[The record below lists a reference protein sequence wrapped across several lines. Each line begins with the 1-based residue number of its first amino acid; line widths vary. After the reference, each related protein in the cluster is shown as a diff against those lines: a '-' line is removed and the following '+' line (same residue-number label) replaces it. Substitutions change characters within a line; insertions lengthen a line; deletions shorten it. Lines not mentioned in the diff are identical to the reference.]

1 MCLILFLRGLTPWFI
16 PLIDM
21 EFPIGVL
28 QGFFGTKE
36 EGKRQ
41 ETGNRKQEGIYLL
54 IFIYSTDQIPR
65 DNIHPS
71 LNYLQCIQR

>member
-1 MCLILFLRGLTPWFI
+1 MCLILFLRGLLGSFV

-36 EGKRQ
+36 ETQ
-41 ETGNRKQEGIYLL
+41 EARNRKQEVGKHLLTNIYL
-54 IFIYSTDQIPR
+54 FY
-65 DNIHPS
+65 
-71 LNYLQCIQR
+71 